1 MSAELALASIQGF
14 NIFGKKIVS
23 ARRLTSSLRKSNML
37 EPYRM
42 SHATNMLTGIFKK
55 SDAKRGKKKP
65 KTKKWRGD
73 RL

>member
-1 MSAELALASIQGF
+1 MGAELALATIQGF
-14 NIFGKKIVS
+14 KIYGKQIVS

-42 SHATNMLTGIFKK
+42 SHATNTLTEIFKK
-55 SDAKRGKKKP
+55 SDAKREKKKP
-65 KTKKWRGD
+65 KTKKWKGD